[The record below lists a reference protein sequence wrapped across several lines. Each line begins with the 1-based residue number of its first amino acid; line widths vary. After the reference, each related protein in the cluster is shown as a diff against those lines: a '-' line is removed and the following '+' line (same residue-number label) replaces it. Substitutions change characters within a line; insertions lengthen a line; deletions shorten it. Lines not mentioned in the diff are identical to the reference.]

1 MSPRTRRIL
10 RLATFAAVAVGA
22 LFWLGAMVASLAVP
36 PGRRDGFQM
45 LGVILA
51 SVYAVVLVLPA
62 LILALLDRW
71 PVVSLMFGATA
82 VAVATDAV
90 FPWLPWWL
98 LAD

>member
-10 RLATFAAVAVGA
+10 RLATFAAVAIGA

-45 LGVILA
+45 VGVILA
-51 SVYAVVLVLPA
+51 SLYAIVLVLPA

-71 PVVSLMFGATA
+71 PVVSLMLGVVA
-82 VAVATDAV
+82 VAIATDAV
-90 FPWLPWWL
+90 LPWLPWGL